1 MLMFDILITSFTFS
15 LVHVISVVY
24 LNMQN
29 IRRSNLVCLKFFIAS
44 FLIVFFTFL
53 LIQKS
58 YIALPIMLFLLPLCT
73 FILYKLNIAE
83 SFALSIISDLAVF
96 YGGLLTQA
104 LIYQSPYNLLFPDNL
119 KYIVIKNL
127 FFLLVLVV
135 VIIISNYIR
144 NRPYISKKMLNNNTY
159 YIIVIVCIAVLSNTC
174 ILSSD
179 NNAYKIFL
187 VNFGFKACFFILLVF
202 ILSIHSKM
210 RFEHLSSKYIQLV
223 KYTKIIEEMYEIL
236 VSQKHD
242 FSNILFSISGYV
254 DDNRISELQ
263 EYLNRHVLKEYSKK
277 LNNSFLS
284 PLKYIQNPALKGIV
298 FTKLNQAAM
307 KNIKLYINIFDEI
320 EVCSI
325 EPTDLVRIIGILFD
339 NAIEACENSPQN
351 ELHLGMES
359 EKTHTSIIIGNTF
372 FHLPDI
378 KLICKRGYSTKGEN
392 RGYGLYNLKKMLSLY
407 PHAHLKTTVCND
419 IFYQELI
426 IMK

>member
-223 KYTKIIEEMYEIL
+223 KYTKIIEEMYNL
-236 VSQKHD
+236 
-242 FSNILFSISGYV
+242 
-254 DDNRISELQ
+254 
-263 EYLNRHVLKEYSKK
+263 SK
-277 LNNSFLS
+277 S
-284 PLKYIQNPALKGIV
+284 
-298 FTKLNQAAM
+298 
-307 KNIKLYINIFDEI
+307 
-320 EVCSI
+320 
-325 EPTDLVRIIGILFD
+325 
-339 NAIEACENSPQN
+339 
-351 ELHLGMES
+351 
-359 EKTHTSIIIGNTF
+359 KT
-372 FHLPDI
+372 
-378 KLICKRGYSTKGEN
+378 
-392 RGYGLYNLKKMLSLY
+392 
-407 PHAHLKTTVCND
+407 
-419 IFYQELI
+419 
-426 IMK
+426 